1 MPREIRTE
9 IWLSSDPKNRK
20 RPVLRRYICGYK
32 GCKGKRFYLY
42 SEVQRHL
49 CLHNCSRCG
58 TRFEIGKHKCPIQV
72 GAGPSNLTNGEIQTV
87 DVGAFKI
94 TKMAHDQTAVT
105 YLAEI
110 ADTIET
116 FTDAFKS
123 ADTDLHALLENQ
135 IDKHVGLNVS
145 ISFYTTLEK
154 VSDKTLLERKFIG
167 PYILYL
173 HKSFIQ
179 DKLREA
185 RHYLELSLSLYEAN
199 GSGFRLKTI
208 HSMELRMLP
217 YKPDLQRFGGSY
229 VPLPKELKRKGII
242 SIKAETRCFMF
253 CILLAVFKDKI
264 KLPEFPQYDFKWED
278 LTFNHRK
285 RLLRMYENPKTY
297 LKFLNHVMKSNQ
309 INFLAFENEV
319 AAQDFPK
326 LLERKT
332 ISEPTQNTR
341 ELVYTSEFGNQSI
354 HSYYMAIADYDN
366 KLKFERFHTSE
377 YALEDFVSTFI
388 TKVNE
393 LHEKVQ
399 NTFIPYEKSNEL
411 AEKLAK
417 AERCEICWAQF
428 KGPSDKV
435 THHHHSSKRLD
446 LYPYTI
452 TCNLWGLLPEYSA
465 KFEVITQETVL
476 TMNFDKKCRIIDRKR
491 FVEEVPYELRW
502 SLKAANHYAKFTRL
516 QYLPSAI
523 DFLLTYPGVKLPAN
537 YDEKLVGWKDVNLQS
552 YEISAIRQ
560 FYDVPTFDTEIGDVM
575 QRYIHDYLRSSVLI
589 LADYFWYLD
598 RFMITNFGI
607 SCLFYPSLASY
618 SFDCAMAS
626 TRASFEYLRCPEMIS
641 FAKKGLHG
649 PLEMSNLK
657 FARSNSE
664 RFASKN
670 VTDRNRRYPVIGS
683 VIVSGSDCSS
693 TTSPV

>member
-199 GSGFRLKTI
+199 GRGFRLKTI

-242 SIKAETRCFMF
+242 SIKTETRCFMF

-264 KLPEFPQYDFKWED
+264 KLPEFLQYDFKWED

-309 INFLAFENEV
+309 INFLGFENEV

-326 LLERKT
+326 FELINPSISINLFEYKKKQICPVYISNNKEGSQIIQLLLLSEGNNHHYCLISDIGCLSAKCRYKRCEICPFCFYRMTMGSDKHKKTCLKSINPVMTFPREKFYVFKNLKAYLPHMYRIFFRLLERKT

-354 HSYYMAIADYDN
+354 HSYYMAM
-366 KLKFERFHTSE
+366 
-377 YALEDFVSTFI
+377 
-388 TKVNE
+388 
-393 LHEKVQ
+393 
-399 NTFIPYEKSNEL
+399 
-411 AEKLAK
+411 
-417 AERCEICWAQF
+417 
-428 KGPSDKV
+428 
-435 THHHHSSKRLD
+435 
-446 LYPYTI
+446 
-452 TCNLWGLLPEYSA
+452 
-465 KFEVITQETVL
+465 L
-476 TMNFDKKCRIIDRKR
+476 TMTIN
-491 FVEEVPYELRW
+491 
-502 SLKAANHYAKFTRL
+502 
-516 QYLPSAI
+516 
-523 DFLLTYPGVKLPAN
+523 
-537 YDEKLVGWKDVNLQS
+537 
-552 YEISAIRQ
+552 
-560 FYDVPTFDTEIGDVM
+560 
-575 QRYIHDYLRSSVLI
+575 
-589 LADYFWYLD
+589 
-598 RFMITNFGI
+598 
-607 SCLFYPSLASY
+607 
-618 SFDCAMAS
+618 
-626 TRASFEYLRCPEMIS
+626 
-641 FAKKGLHG
+641 
-649 PLEMSNLK
+649 
-657 FARSNSE
+657 
-664 RFASKN
+664 
-670 VTDRNRRYPVIGS
+670 
-683 VIVSGSDCSS
+683 
-693 TTSPV
+693 